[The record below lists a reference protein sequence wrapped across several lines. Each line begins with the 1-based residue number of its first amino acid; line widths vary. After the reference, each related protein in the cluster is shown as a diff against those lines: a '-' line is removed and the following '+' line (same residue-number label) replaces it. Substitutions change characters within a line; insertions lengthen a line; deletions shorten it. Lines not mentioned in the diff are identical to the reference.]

1 MTRALSLLIVALAAA
16 CSSAPAAT
24 EPTLPPENPGPGDHA
39 LAIRIDGQVRE
50 FLVHAP
56 ASYSTAGTHPVV
68 LVFHGQPGTAAEI
81 ASLSKM
87 SQTADS
93 KGFLAVFPDRFTKPS
108 EVASLID
115 HLVAKWRADPKRIHA
130 TGFSR
135 GAYLTY
141 QLAHQLT
148 NRFGSVAPVSGDGAT
163 DKPLSAPLSLLTFQ
177 GTRDRLAQGFTVNNS
192 NWAKAA
198 GCRDETVATVP
209 LGDATAHRY
218 ASTCANGS
226 EHVVYSVVGMG
237 HEWPP
242 EASELIWDFFAK
254 HPLP

>member
-1 MTRALSLLIVALAAA
+1 MTRVLSLLIVALAAA
-16 CSSAPAAT
+16 CSSTPQAAEPA
-24 EPTLPPENPGPGDHA
+24 LPPENPGPGDHA

-50 FLVHAP
+50 FVIHAP
-56 ASYSTAGTHPVV
+56 ASYSSAVSHPVV
-68 LVFHGQPGTAAEI
+68 LVFHGQPSNAADI

-87 SQTADS
+87 GQTADS
-93 KGFLAVFPDRFTKPS
+93 KGFLAAFPDQFTKPS
-108 EVASLID
+108 EVAALID
-115 HLVAKWRADPKRIHA
+115 HLVAKWHADPKRIHA

-141 QLAHQLT
+141 QLGQELT
-148 NRFGSVAPVSGDGAT
+148 SRFGSVAPVSGDGAS
-163 DKPLSAPLSLLTFQ
+163 DKPLSAPISLLTFQ
-177 GTRDRLAQGFTVNNS
+177 GTRDRLAQGFTVTNS

-198 GCRDETVATVP
+198 QCKDETVATVT
-209 LGDATAHRY
+209 LGSANAHRY

-237 HEWPP
+237 HEWPA
-242 EASELIWDFFAK
+242 EANELIWDFFVK